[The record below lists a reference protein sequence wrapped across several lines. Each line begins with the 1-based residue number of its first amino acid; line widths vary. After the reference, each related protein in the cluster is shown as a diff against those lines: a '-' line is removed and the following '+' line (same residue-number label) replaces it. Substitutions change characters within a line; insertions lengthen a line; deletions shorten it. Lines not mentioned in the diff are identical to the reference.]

1 MTVTAHSH
9 TDIPLTSPIRT
20 HTKRGLPPSIFS
32 TPHPH
37 GLLSG
42 HPRSQNAQRA
52 LDARK
57 ATIMRTM
64 SAAQIEAAYQE
75 KVKEILEV
83 VEEDR
88 KTNEEVERKVEL
100 LRKQREMER
109 RVFWKMREERERGR
123 EEREG
128 REGGP

>member
-1 MTVTAHSH
+1 MTVIAHNH
-9 TDIPLTSPIRT
+9 TDIPLTSPLRT
-20 HTKRGLPPSIFS
+20 LPKRGLPPSLFS

-42 HPRSQNAQRA
+42 HSRSPNAQRA
-52 LDARK
+52 FDARK

-64 SAAQIEAAYQE
+64 TAAEIEAAYQE
-75 KVKEILEV
+75 KVKDILKV

-88 KTNEEVERKVEL
+88 KMNEEVERKVEL

-123 EEREG
+123 E
-128 REGGP
+128 GGGA

>member
-1 MTVTAHSH
+1 
-9 TDIPLTSPIRT
+9 
-20 HTKRGLPPSIFS
+20 
-32 TPHPH
+32 
-37 GLLSG
+37 
-42 HPRSQNAQRA
+42 
-52 LDARK
+52 
-57 ATIMRTM
+57 MRTM

-75 KVKEILEV
+75 KVREILEV

>member
-1 MTVTAHSH
+1 
-9 TDIPLTSPIRT
+9 
-20 HTKRGLPPSIFS
+20 
-32 TPHPH
+32 
-37 GLLSG
+37 
-42 HPRSQNAQRA
+42 
-52 LDARK
+52 
-57 ATIMRTM
+57 MRTM

-109 RVFWKMREERERGR
+109 RVFWKIREERERGR

-128 REGGP
+128 REGGA

>member
-1 MTVTAHSH
+1 
-9 TDIPLTSPIRT
+9 
-20 HTKRGLPPSIFS
+20 
-32 TPHPH
+32 
-37 GLLSG
+37 
-42 HPRSQNAQRA
+42 
-52 LDARK
+52 
-57 ATIMRTM
+57 MRTM
-64 SAAQIEAAYQE
+64 TAAQIEAAYQE

-128 REGGP
+128 REGGV

>member
-1 MTVTAHSH
+1 
-9 TDIPLTSPIRT
+9 
-20 HTKRGLPPSIFS
+20 
-32 TPHPH
+32 
-37 GLLSG
+37 
-42 HPRSQNAQRA
+42 
-52 LDARK
+52 
-57 ATIMRTM
+57 MRTM